1 MPHGA
6 PAKEW
11 KMINGVHALFYAK
24 DADKVRIFF
33 KDTLKL
39 GSVDAGHGWL
49 IFALPPAELAIHPT
63 EEKPHHELY
72 LMCDDIQATMTELKA
87 KNVEFTGPVKDQR
100 WGLVTAIKVPGG
112 GEIGL
117 YEPRHPTALNLK
129 S

>member
-1 MPHGA
+1 
-6 PAKEW
+6 
-11 KMINGVHALFYAK
+11 MINGVHALFYAK
-24 DADKVRIFF
+24 DADKVRSFF

-39 GSVDAGHGWL
+39 GSVDAAHGWL

-63 EEKPHHELY
+63 DDAPHHELY
-72 LMCDDIQATMTELKA
+72 RMCDDIQATMKELKA
-87 KNVEFTGPVKDQR
+87 KNVEFTGPVKEQR

-112 GEIGL
+112 GEVGL

>member
-1 MPHGA
+1 
-6 PAKEW
+6 
-11 KMINGVHALFYAK
+11 MINGVHALFYAK
-24 DADKVRIFF
+24 DADKVRSFF
-33 KDTLKL
+33 NDTLKL

-63 EEKPHHELY
+63 EDKPHQELY
-72 LMCDDIQATMTELKA
+72 LMCDDIQATMKELKG

-100 WGLVTAIKVPGG
+100 WGLVTAIRVPGG